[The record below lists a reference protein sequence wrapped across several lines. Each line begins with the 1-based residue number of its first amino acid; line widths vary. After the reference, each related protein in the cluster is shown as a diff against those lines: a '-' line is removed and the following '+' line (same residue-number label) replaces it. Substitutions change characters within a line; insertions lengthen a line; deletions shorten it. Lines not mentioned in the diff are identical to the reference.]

1 MGGGYSKSKF
11 WMEED
16 VGGEGKTGG
25 PGENDNLMCIV
36 SKAFHTNSDCTSA
49 VSYTQKFAYFMD

>member
-1 MGGGYSKSKF
+1 MK
-11 WMEED
+11 ED
-16 VGGEGKTGG
+16 GGGEGKTGG